1 MAAFRRM
8 AFGFGTVLAMMA
20 TMPLEAQQSDNLT
33 PIFRPYYFNGYS
45 PQTAYSAG
53 VLAEADFVRAEGE
66 FLHNYSVANRNWV
79 DAYDK
84 ALDNAMKELKYRI
97 EARIIGEAERYRR
110 DPPLLERQIKRNAN
124 LWNRFKNYPELS
136 GISISNGTAL
146 NFLLDRLSTTVLA
159 YQLSQGGGE
168 DRVDPAKLELL
179 TLTPEMVAKV
189 RFKQRIDSGLSTFGA
204 DTGEALDLGHWPATL
219 RGDTIRNERTQFIE
233 ARAQLMSS
241 KNEESLNR
249 NLETVSEAFESLLAT
264 FTEQNDASRR
274 NASLEVHKEFT
285 EASRFLQRMRLE
297 IYRLR
302 RVGMKG
308 IVNEPLRFEGE
319 SLIELL
325 THMSRNGLIFEKPN
339 PGDEHAYHQLFG
351 MMRDLY
357 LVVAPDEDL
366 AKKK

>member
-1 MAAFRRM
+1 MVAFRRM
-8 AFGFGTVLAMMA
+8 AFGLGTGLAMMGTA
-20 TMPLEAQQSDNLT
+20 ALEAQQSNNLT
-33 PIFRPYYFNGYS
+33 PIYRPYYYYGYS

-53 VLAEADFVRAEGE
+53 VLAEAEFVRAEGE
-66 FLHNYSVANRNWV
+66 FLVNYSIANRNWV

-124 LWNRFKNYPELS
+124 LWTRFKNYPELS

-204 DTGEALDLGHWPATL
+204 DKGESLDLSHWPATL
-219 RGDTIRNERTQFIE
+219 RGNTIRNERTQFLE
-233 ARAQLMSS
+233 ARTQLMASE
-241 KNEESLNR
+241 NEESLNR
-249 NLETVSEAFESLLAT
+249 NLETVSEAYEAMLKT

-274 NASLEVHKEFT
+274 NASLEDHKEFT
-285 EASRFLQRMRLE
+285 EASRFLQKLRLE

-308 IVNEPLRFEGE
+308 LVSDSLKFEGD
-319 SLIELL
+319 SLIAML
-325 THMSRNGLIFEKPN
+325 THMSRNGLIFDKPN
-339 PGDEHAYHQLFG
+339 PGDESVYHQIFA

-357 LVVAPDEDL
+357 LVVAPDEEP
-366 AKKK
+366 ARKN